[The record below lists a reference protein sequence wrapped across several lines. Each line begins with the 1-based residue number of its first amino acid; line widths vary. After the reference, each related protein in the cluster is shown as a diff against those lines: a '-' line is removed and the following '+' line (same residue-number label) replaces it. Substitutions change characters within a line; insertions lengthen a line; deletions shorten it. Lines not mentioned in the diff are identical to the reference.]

1 MKAPRLKISTRLT
14 LLVSLLILT
23 QAIVLGI
30 FTLRYLADSL
40 EDQIGQRALQLSSM
54 ISQTP
59 SIRDAVSRSDSD
71 AVQAIVADLRL
82 ATDASFI
89 SIGDIDGI
97 RLVHP
102 KPERIGKPMV
112 GGDNYRALELGE
124 SYISKAVGSLGES
137 IRGKTPVLDDQGKIV
152 GVVSVGYLTKT
163 IDQTIF
169 NYQGTVIVGTFA
181 LLLVSI
187 VLAMW
192 IARRFRSAIFDL
204 EPHEIAALFLERNAT
219 LESVR
224 EGIISINSKGEITTF
239 NRAALRTLGIDDQ
252 DVSGRPLS
260 EVLPDSRMPMLLETG
275 EAEYD
280 RETLVNGR
288 QLIINRLPIVKE
300 DQVVGVVASFRPKDE
315 LTEVSRKLTRIRQY
329 AEALRSQAHEYAN
342 KLHTIAGLI
351 SLDAKQEALD
361 LIGQETKEHQELLTW
376 LKESVADPVV
386 AGCILGKFN
395 RANEL
400 GLTLEI
406 DEGSQLHQL
415 PSHIE
420 SQQMVTLI
428 GNLIDNAFDAS
439 LSGHSEEVRLSMTD
453 MGSDI
458 IIEVEDDGEGIDPNK
473 INNLF
478 TSGVSSK
485 GEGRGIG
492 LFLVQE
498 TIEAL
503 GGHITVEASHSGGSR
518 FTLYLPRSGKD
529 V

>member
-23 QAIVLGI
+23 QALVLGI
-30 FTLRYLADSL
+30 FTLRYLAESL

-71 AVQAIVADLRL
+71 AVQSIVADLRL

-137 IRGKTPVLDDQGKIV
+137 IRGKTPVLNDQGQIV
-152 GVVSVGYLTKT
+152 GVVSVGYLTTT

-239 NRAALRTLGIDDQ
+239 NRAALKTLGIDDQ

-376 LKESVADPVV
+376 LKESVTDPIV

-439 LSGHSEEVRLSMTD
+439 LSAHTDEVRLSMTD
-453 MGSDI
+453 MGTDI
-458 IIEVEDDGEGIDPNK
+458 IIEVEDDGAGIDPNK
-473 INNLF
+473 IDDLF

-498 TIEAL
+498 TLNSL
-503 GGHITVEASHSGGSR
+503 GGHITVETSQSGGSR
-518 FTLYLPRSGKD
+518 FTLYLPRTRND